1 MSSEPSPKPPEES
14 AQTPSSAPDEYPLSG
29 VPPLEPP
36 AGVPLPECSP
46 PAPRPRESFQF
57 SLGEVFLM
65 AMALAFLLGLLRLLP
80 RNWAAFTAGMA
91 ALLGLGALSVL
102 KIDRPIVLVGWW
114 GLLVIYVLTAI
125 AVLVAG

>member
-1 MSSEPSPKPPEES
+1 VSSEPSKPPEES
-14 AQTPSSAPDEYPLSG
+14 TQTPPSVPDEYPLSD
-29 VPPLEPP
+29 VPPLERP
-36 AGVPLPECSP
+36 AGVPPPEGSTP
-46 PAPRPRESFQF
+46 PPRPRESFQF

-114 GLLVIYVLTAI
+114 GLLVIYLLTAV
-125 AVLVAG
+125 AVLVAE